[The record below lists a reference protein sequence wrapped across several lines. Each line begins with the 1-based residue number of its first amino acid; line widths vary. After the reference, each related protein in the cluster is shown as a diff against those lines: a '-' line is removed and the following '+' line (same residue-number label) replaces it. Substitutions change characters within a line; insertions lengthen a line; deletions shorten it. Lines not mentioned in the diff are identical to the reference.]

1 VDDPY
6 FWTWSLIV
14 MSNRAQPRSTI
25 VLTDIFEKEPNM
37 CLQQVVVQNSPT
49 DKSLA
54 LGLTIIR

>member
-1 VDDPY
+1 
-6 FWTWSLIV
+6 